1 MKNDTFIENMIT
13 VPPLDSISEARAVDL
28 PASEAIVPAGAAV
41 SGAGVIGFVEG
52 MTQQAKDDV
61 LDSYSYATLAA
72 DRRYSS
78 TKEPGKWYE
87 VFREVM
93 TRVMHWTSQDAAYSS
108 YSSRERVLTLD
119 QVVMQILANSLYAAG
134 VGAIGA
140 PQLLDTAAAAIE
152 KLKERDEPLRLF
164 NYNSTKPLN
173 GGRAMVGGCRESA
186 DGVIVLAVGAVELK
200 TDLTVGNV
208 LFFNWNSVTLDVH
221 RTSDVFVFNQSLY
234 ARGRRQKVRDAL
246 EKSADAVVELYPI
259 D

>member
-1 MKNDTFIENMIT
+1 MKNDAFIQHVMN
-13 VPPLDSISEARAVDL
+13 VPPLESIRDARSVDL

-41 SGAGVIGFVEG
+41 SGAGIIGFVEG
-52 MTQQAKDDV
+52 MSQQAKDDV

-72 DRRYSS
+72 DRRHSS
-78 TKEPGKWYE
+78 TEEPGKWYQ

-108 YSSRERVLTLD
+108 YSRRERVLTLD
-119 QVVMQILANSLYAAG
+119 QIVMQILAKSLYAAG
-134 VGAIGA
+134 VGAVGA
-140 PQLLDTAAAAIE
+140 PQLLEIAGAAVE
-152 KLKERDEPLRLF
+152 KLSEKDEPLQLF
-164 NYNSTKPLN
+164 NYNSTKPLG

-208 LFFNWNSVTLDVH
+208 LFFNWNSVSLDVQ
-221 RTSDVFVFNQSLY
+221 RNSDVFVFNQSLY
-234 ARGRRQKVRDAL
+234 ARSRRQKVRDAL
-246 EKSADAVVELYPI
+246 ERSADAVVELYPI